1 MAGEPY
7 KACKIEVL
15 FTPFLPTNKVI
26 GKLKFILEFND
37 KLL

>member
-15 FTPFLPTNKVI
+15 FTPYLLQTPQDYLTY
-26 GKLKFILEFND
+26 KF
-37 KLL
+37 